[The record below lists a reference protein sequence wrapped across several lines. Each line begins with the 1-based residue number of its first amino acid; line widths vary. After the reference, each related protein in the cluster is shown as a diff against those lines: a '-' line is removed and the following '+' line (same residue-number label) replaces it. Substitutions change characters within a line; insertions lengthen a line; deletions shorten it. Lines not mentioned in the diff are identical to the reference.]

1 MNDSNKAFVRHT
13 INELLFPIF
22 QDNIEREN
30 IVDNL
35 CGEVVSDINKTADCN
50 NFTSEDV
57 RIALSRALMNKTN
70 LIKKNMDKAV
80 IKEKIARTSYKLQ
93 KARAEA
99 ENELVEIVKEAGGL
113 ITLLPTDGNF
123 DDAIRVVKCYGDR
136 VEDCEEVNVYALR
149 VNEDNEL
156 TLCTQDTLKNY
167 EFDNEVSFFF
177 DGEEEDEALFE
188 DMFSK
193 PEYFEDFNGDFLKS
207 YSLTNLL
214 LLIGLYI

>member
-1 MNDSNKAFVRHT
+1 
-13 INELLFPIF
+13 
-22 QDNIEREN
+22 
-30 IVDNL
+30 
-35 CGEVVSDINKTADCN
+35 
-50 NFTSEDV
+50 
-57 RIALSRALMNKTN
+57 
-70 LIKKNMDKAV
+70 MDKKV
-80 IKEKIARTSYKLQ
+80 IKEKIARTSHKLL
-93 KARAEA
+93 KARTEA
-99 ENELVEIVKEAGGL
+99 ENELIEIVKEAGGL

-123 DDAIRVVKCYGDR
+123 DDAIRVVKCYGDK

-193 PEYFEDFNGDFLKS
+193 PEYFEDFNGDFVKG

-214 LLIGLYI
+214 LLMGLYI